1 MNINKY
7 AIANIPFFCIQ
18 LYFRTYN
25 KDYLF
30 IVDILLFFYF
40 MLILIIEEIWY
51 NECNCD
57 TEEAYFHVNSKM
69 GKKIRTRYFCK
80 NHFDESKYDKNYII
94 CIKDT
99 YERHILFKRPV
110 GFHCRFKNY

>member
-1 MNINKY
+1 MNITEL
-7 AIANIPFFCIQ
+7 AIVNLPFFCIEI
-18 LYFRTYN
+18 YFRTYI

-30 IVDILLFFYF
+30 IVDILLFFYI
-40 MLILIIEEIWY
+40 MIIPIIKEIQ
-51 NECNCD
+51 CDCD

-110 GFHCRFKNY
+110 GFHFKFKNY